1 MLGGSRHGADL
12 AAALTGGG
20 GAAMSLNM
28 DYSVKW
34 LVGSVITLVVLA
46 AIGAVVVV
54 REAVKILMPVLMFVD
69 SVGR

>member
-12 AAALTGGG
+12 AAALTGGD
-20 GAAMSLNM
+20 GAAMRLNM

-34 LVGSVITLVVLA
+34 LVGSVITLVALA
-46 AIGAVVVV
+46 VIGAVVVV
-54 REAVKILMPVLMFVD
+54 RETVKILMPVLMFVD

>member
-12 AAALTGGG
+12 AAALTGGD
-20 GAAMSLNM
+20 GAAMRLNM

-46 AIGAVVVV
+46 AIGAVVVA
-54 REAVKILMPVLMFVD
+54 REAVKILVPILVFIDTM
-69 SVGR
+69 GR

>member
-12 AAALTGGG
+12 AAALIGGDG
-20 GAAMSLNM
+20 VAMRLNM

-46 AIGAVVVV
+46 AIGAVAVA
-54 REAVKILMPVLMFVD
+54 REAVKILMPIWVFID
-69 SVGR
+69 TIGR

>member
-12 AAALTGGG
+12 AAALIGGDG
-20 GAAMSLNM
+20 VAMRLNM

-46 AIGAVVVV
+46 AIGAVVAA
-54 REAVKILMPVLMFVD
+54 REAVKILMPIWVFIDTM
-69 SVGR
+69 GR

>member
-12 AAALTGGG
+12 AAALIGGDG
-20 GAAMSLNM
+20 VAMRLNM

-46 AIGAVVVV
+46 AIGAVAVA
-54 REAVKILMPVLMFVD
+54 REAVKILMPIWVFIDTM
-69 SVGR
+69 GR

>member
-12 AAALTGGG
+12 AAALIGGDG
-20 GAAMSLNM
+20 VAMRLNM

-46 AIGAVVVV
+46 AIGAVVAA
-54 REAVKILMPVLMFVD
+54 REAVKILMPIWVFID
-69 SVGR
+69 TIGR

>member
-12 AAALTGGG
+12 AAALNGGYG
-20 GAAMSLNM
+20 VAMRLNM

-34 LVGSVITLVVLA
+34 LVGSVITLVALA
-46 AIGAVVVV
+46 VIGAVVVV
-54 REAVKILMPVLMFVD
+54 RETVKILMPVLMFVD

>member
-12 AAALTGGG
+12 AAALTGGD
-20 GAAMSLNM
+20 GAAMRLNM

-34 LVGSVITLVVLA
+34 LVGSVITLVALA
-46 AIGAVVVV
+46 VIGAVVVV

>member
-12 AAALTGGG
+12 AAALIGGDG
-20 GAAMSLNM
+20 VAMRLNM

-46 AIGAVVVV
+46 AIGAVVVA
-54 REAVKILMPVLMFVD
+54 REAVKILMPIWVFIDTM
-69 SVGR
+69 GR

>member
-1 MLGGSRHGADL
+1 
-12 AAALTGGG
+12 
-20 GAAMSLNM
+20 MSLNM

-34 LVGSVITLVVLA
+34 LVGSVITLVALA

>member
-1 MLGGSRHGADL
+1 MLGGGRHGADL
-12 AAALTGGG
+12 AAALIGGG
-20 GAAMSLNM
+20 GVAMRLNI

>member
-1 MLGGSRHGADL
+1 MR
-12 AAALTGGG
+12 
-20 GAAMSLNM
+20 LNI

>member
-12 AAALTGGG
+12 AAALIGGDG
-20 GAAMSLNM
+20 VAMRLNM